1 MKLIIYSLKINQ
13 MTVYYYIYIYYNT
26 NGSSHLKYLMNRH
39 EQVERKVQ
47 ELQRELMDL
56 RKRIDF
62 LLPVGDRMPNFALE
76 ELGKT

>member
-1 MKLIIYSLKINQ
+1 M
-13 MTVYYYIYIYYNT
+13 
-26 NGSSHLKYLMNRH
+26 NGSSQLQYLMNGH
-39 EQVERKVQ
+39 EQVERQLQ